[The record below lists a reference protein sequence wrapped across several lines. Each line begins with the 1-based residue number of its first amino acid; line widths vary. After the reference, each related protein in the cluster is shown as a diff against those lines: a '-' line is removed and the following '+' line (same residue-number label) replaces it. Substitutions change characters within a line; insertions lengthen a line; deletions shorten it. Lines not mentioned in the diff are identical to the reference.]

1 MQSGP
6 SIGLKTVGPI
16 IGLPLGPT
24 IGLPLGPTIGLIIR
38 ANGSRADDYGLHTH
52 THLVR
57 LDNRNQ
63 DIFF

>member
-16 IGLPLGPT
+16 

-52 THLVR
+52 THREREREREKEISNESHV
-57 LDNRNQ
+57 
-63 DIFF
+63 FK

>member
-52 THLVR
+52 TDR
-57 LDNRNQ
+57 GSEISIIN
-63 DIFF
+63 